1 MGIKENAKTARKEL
15 EKAMNIFDKKTAMAR
30 NEAAAG
36 RSKLAA
42 QLAAQDKS
50 IRQWANNKMKI
61 VTAQTAARFRRVR
74 ARMARDRH
82 HADMALKSA
91 TSRMEASLNADKA
104 LNDRRFA
111 KTVRDIQNARREAA
125 ARVKAARAEFKVGI
139 CALTAVVND
148 QVAKTNKRISDLS
161 GVVNKNKL
169 EQAKVN
175 ANVNAEMK
183 RMIKLGNERYKEHLK
198 SDKELRRLIAK
209 NKAETTAR
217 MSSMAAH
224 YKGEIGKIH
233 ATMKR
238 NRAHA
243 SRMLSKQ
250 TARLYSALEKSRK
263 AQQAVNK
270 HLATQS
276 RRARLDIQDS
286 L

>member
-1 MGIKENAKTARKEL
+1 MRFARAAALANRRNKANIHRSKLIRARVARDKAHAAHQLKVAVLTQQKAMAALASATNARIARTNKHVAANAAQIKENAKTARKEL

-111 KTVRDIQNARREAA
+111 KTVRDIANARREAA

-139 CALTAVVND
+139 YA
-148 QVAKTNKRISDLS
+148 
-161 GVVNKNKL
+161 
-169 EQAKVN
+169 
-175 ANVNAEMK
+175 
-183 RMIKLGNERYKEHLK
+183 
-198 SDKELRRLIAK
+198 
-209 NKAETTAR
+209 
-217 MSSMAAH
+217 
-224 YKGEIGKIH
+224 
-233 ATMKR
+233 
-238 NRAHA
+238 
-243 SRMLSKQ
+243 
-250 TARLYSALEKSRK
+250 
-263 AQQAVNK
+263 
-270 HLATQS
+270 
-276 RRARLDIQDS
+276 
-286 L
+286 